1 MNTRP
6 ILWHIEISHY
16 NEKARWALD
25 LKGVEHER
33 RALVPG
39 YHMAVAL
46 ALTRGRCYT
55 SPILELDGRRIGD
68 STAIIRALEERY
80 PQPPLYPTE
89 PGERRRALELEDFFD
104 EELGPYIRRLLFHD
118 LHSDRAAAARLAA
131 QVSPPPSAVGAD
143 RPPADACCSSRA
155 STRSAATLASAE
167 AKQVPVRPPFRA
179 LQGASQ
185 DGRDARRGAE
195 AGASRATRDLAR
207 ASGRSG
213 RRLPRSLA
221 KQHSA
226 ASWCFPLQE

>member
-39 YHMAVAL
+39 YHMAL

-80 PQPPLYPTE
+80 PQPPLYPAE
-89 PGERRRALELEDFFD
+89 PVERRRALELEDFFD

-131 QVSPPPSAVGAD
+131 QVSPPPMK
-143 RPPADACCSSRA
+143 RFPRI
-155 STRSAATLASAE
+155 SAE
-167 AKQVPVRPPFRA
+167 SFLALTALRFSAGSAKAAERARRRVLRA
-179 LQGASQ
+179 L
-185 DGRDARRGAE
+185 DR
-195 AGASRATRDLAR
+195 
-207 ASGRSG
+207 
-213 RRLPRSLA
+213 
-221 KQHSA
+221 
-226 ASWCFPLQE
+226 

>member
-80 PQPPLYPTE
+80 PQPPLYPAE
-89 PGERRRALELEDFFD
+89 PVERRIE
-104 EELGPYIRRLLFHD
+104 P
-118 LHSDRAAAARLAA
+118 AR
-131 QVSPPPSAVGAD
+131 V
-143 RPPADACCSSRA
+143 
-155 STRSAATLASAE
+155 
-167 AKQVPVRPPFRA
+167 
-179 LQGASQ
+179 
-185 DGRDARRGAE
+185 
-195 AGASRATRDLAR
+195 
-207 ASGRSG
+207 
-213 RRLPRSLA
+213 
-221 KQHSA
+221 
-226 ASWCFPLQE
+226 